1 MALMVSKVLME
12 IKVTS
17 EVLAQLVL
25 QVLLDHLVSLDSLKD
40 QRLAV

>member
-1 MALMVSKVLME
+1 MALVVSRVMME
-12 IKVTS
+12 VKVTS

-25 QVLLDHLVSLDSLKD
+25 PVCLDHLVSLDSLKD